1 MKNRRIYRLY
11 RIGSVLLQHGLDE
24 LIPKR
29 FRPWYFRFLRT
40 CIFWLHNQHKGESQG
55 RRLRLALE
63 T

>member
-1 MKNRRIYRLY
+1 
-11 RIGSVLLQHGLDE
+11 LDE

-63 T
+63 TKSRSSARISGFAR